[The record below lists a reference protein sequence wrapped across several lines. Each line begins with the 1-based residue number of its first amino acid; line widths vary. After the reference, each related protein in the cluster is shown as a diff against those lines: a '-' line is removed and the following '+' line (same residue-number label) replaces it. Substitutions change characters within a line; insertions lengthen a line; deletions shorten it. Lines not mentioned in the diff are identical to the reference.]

1 MNKLDLYTQYMYN
14 VYYVYILC
22 VFLKTSTFKNL
33 DRKGKNANFRNGS
46 KSCRNASCSNSNV
59 SV

>member
-22 VFLKTSTFKNL
+22 VFLKTSTFKKP
-33 DRKGKNANFRNGS
+33 RQEGKKR
-46 KSCRNASCSNSNV
+46 
-59 SV
+59 